1 MIYFVSGIDT
11 DTGKSII
18 TGLLARYEKKEFGWL
33 PKSLYRLVVPGSLKI
48 F

>member
-18 TGLLARYEKKEFGWL
+18 TGLLARSLQKKGV
-33 PKSLYRLVVPGSLKI
+33 RVVTQKFIQTGCTGIS
-48 F
+48 